1 MDKDDAGFFGYDKAE
16 KRRNTWCIPSFQ
28 ALTTKSEP
36 KKTSQIVQ
44 IIFEQCQ
51 ISGVSATAVSH
62 RKRRIISMFFEVMQ
76 RSVKPI
82 SLNSHET
89 S

>member
-16 KRRNTWCIPSFQ
+16 KSAGILGVFQ

-44 IIFEQCQ
+44 IIFEQCLCVSGW
-51 ISGVSATAVSH
+51 IS
-62 RKRRIISMFFEVMQ
+62 
-76 RSVKPI
+76 
-82 SLNSHET
+82 
-89 S
+89 